1 MGTRQS
7 VSQNNSDDEQTF
19 DNYSKINF
27 VTMTT
32 EEKPRVCVDP
42 RVLEEL
48 RIGPRL
54 SGPQPE
60 PSLVSRGRHRNSI
73 AVIRPRLFHS
83 EHAKVFSIKRKRRRG
98 SLVSVIIAFYQLSFR
113 LEH

>member
-1 MGTRQS
+1 MGARQS
-7 VSQNNSDDEQTF
+7 VSHNNSDDEQTF
-19 DNYSKINF
+19 DNHSKINF
-27 VTMTT
+27 VTMT
-32 EEKPRVCVDP
+32 EENTKVCVDP

-113 LEH
+113 LEY